1 MKGLF
6 AKLLGRYRETDF
18 LFPERLFMRLENH
31 VSQSKMRLLSVEI
44 EVYLLRREQP
54 NDIYS

>member
-31 VSQSKMRLLSVEI
+31 VSQSKMRLLAGDTNGAKKGLDVECQW
-44 EVYLLRREQP
+44 R
-54 NDIYS
+54 

>member
-31 VSQSKMRLLSVEI
+31 VSQSKMRLYGAQNETYI
-44 EVYLLRREQP
+44 E
-54 NDIYS
+54 D

>member
-31 VSQSKMRLLSVEI
+31 VSQSKMRLLSE
-44 EVYLLRREQP
+44 EMFCKGYEWCEKRFGR
-54 NDIYS
+54 

>member
-31 VSQSKMRLLSVEI
+31 VSQSKMLLLSE
-44 EVYLLRREQP
+44 EMFCKGYERCEKRFGR
-54 NDIYS
+54 